1 MRSGLISGA
10 RWVKRRLRNFRNN
23 CFGKVERRA
32 TLGVDGSA
40 SKPVRDDDGGR
51 LRGDMRGTLCT
62 HEFFREKSARQ
73 VIFYLKSRCN
83 LLKRPNSRKQTTF
96 GFCCAGFGFGCA
108 GFGFCCAGL

>member
-40 SKPVRDDDGGR
+40 STPVRDDDRGR
-51 LRGDMRGTLCT
+51 HRGDMCGLLSHV
-62 HEFFREKSARQ
+62 HEVLSREVGEISY
-73 VIFYLKSRCN
+73 FL
-83 LLKRPNSRKQTTF
+83 P
-96 GFCCAGFGFGCA
+96 
-108 GFGFCCAGL
+108 

>member
-23 CFGKVERRA
+23 CFGEAERRA

-51 LRGDMRGTLCT
+51 LRGDMCGLYHTSMSSFARGRRDKL
-62 HEFFREKSARQ
+62 FF
-73 VIFYLKSRCN
+73 
-83 LLKRPNSRKQTTF
+83 T
-96 GFCCAGFGFGCA
+96 
-108 GFGFCCAGL
+108 